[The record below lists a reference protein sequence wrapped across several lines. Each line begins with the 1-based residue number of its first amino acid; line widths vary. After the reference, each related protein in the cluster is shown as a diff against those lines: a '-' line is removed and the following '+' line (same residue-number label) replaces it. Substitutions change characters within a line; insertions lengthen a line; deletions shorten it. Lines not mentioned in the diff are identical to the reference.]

1 MLSSATMDAVLCRLP
16 SGLALLYHTSGVGG
30 MLGPNET
37 PASQH
42 TSPRH
47 RGGARTRAP
56 SGGESG
62 SPPTRYTAPR
72 HALGRARSCV
82 LLMRAPRVGRLGS
95 THLVIQGCPIAEST
109 SHMVG
114 TLGPAQGNMARVRV
128 IAHGTAHQLN

>member
-1 MLSSATMDAVLCRLP
+1 MDAVLCRLP

-30 MLGPNET
+30 MLGPIET

-62 SPPTRYTAPR
+62 SPPARYTAPR
-72 HALGRARSCV
+72 HALGRARSSAP
-82 LLMRAPRVGRLGS
+82 LMLALRVGQLGS
-95 THLVIQGCPIAEST
+95 THLVIRGCLTAESA
-109 SHMVG
+109 SR
-114 TLGPAQGNMARVRV
+114 MA
-128 IAHGTAHQLN
+128 GM